1 MKQPASRY
9 INQIVSLRE
18 QKVSWADIVKKLRMS
33 AHRDFKVQTL
43 QMAFYNHR
51 NKLGKKVKITKASK
65 ATKPVQSKES
75 TTDLIKKLLKV
86 ETEAQGIL
94 QELRSR
100 LP

>member
-9 INQIVSLRE
+9 IGQIVSLRE

-33 AHRDFKVQTL
+33 VHKDFKVQTL

-51 NKLGKKVKITKASK
+51 NKLGKKVKITKA
-65 ATKPVQSKES
+65 AKPVQSKES

-100 LP
+100 VA